1 VGVLPLVHDVHDA
14 QLVDRREEK
23 IGRVDALVLELDEDA
38 PPRLTAVL
46 LGAPVRARRI
56 GRVAVWLH
64 RALRAIGRVRGSGVS
79 RISFDLVRRIGE
91 NIQVDVDGDSLESL
105 GGEQWLAEHIVCRI
119 PGAARKRMHV
129 EASST

>member
-1 VGVLPLVHDVHDA
+1 
-14 QLVDRREEK
+14 
-23 IGRVDALVLELDEDA
+23 
-38 PPRLTAVL
+38 
-46 LGAPVRARRI
+46 
-56 GRVAVWLH
+56 
-64 RALRAIGRVRGSGVS
+64 VS

-91 NIQVDVDGDSLESL
+91 NIQLDVDGDSLESL